1 MTGAAEPIELHVE
14 QVADHGR
21 GFWIDAFG
29 RLWRNPAAIVGG
41 AIVLVLAVI
50 AIIGPY
56 VIPWDYRV
64 QDLEAVVA
72 NHGQPLP
79 PLSPTHLLGTDRL
92 GRDLLSRTID
102 GTQVSMSVALASQ
115 IVVILIGL
123 PIGAAAG
130 WFGGRTDTFLMRFT
144 DVFYAFPEILF
155 IIIVTTALI
164 STPVGEIM
172 NGLLLVML
180 AISLSAW
187 VTMARLMRAQV
198 LSLRNREFVMAARA
212 MGVSDFRIV
221 TRHVLPNA
229 IGPIVVAVSIGIP
242 AAILAEATLSFL
254 GIGIQMPR
262 ASWGSL
268 IDNGTE
274 LMARAPWLVIPP
286 VVALVVTVI
295 GFTLLGDAARDAFDP
310 SSRSRERS

>member
-1 MTGAAEPIELHVE
+1 MTGAAEPIELRAKELV
-14 QVADHGR
+14 DHGR
-21 GFWIDAFG
+21 GFWGDAFA
-29 RLWRNPAAIVGG
+29 RLLHNPAAIVGG
-41 AIVLVLAVI
+41 LIVLFLVLVS
-50 AIIGPY
+50 IIGPY

-72 NHGQPLP
+72 NNGRPLP
-79 PLSPTHLLGTDRL
+79 PLSPEHLLGTDRL

-115 IVVILIGL
+115 LVVILIGL
-123 PIGAAAG
+123 PIGALAG
-130 WFGGRTDTFLMRFT
+130 WFGGRVDTLLMRFT

-155 IIIVTTALI
+155 IIIVTTAFI
-164 STPVGEIM
+164 STPFGKVL

-198 LSLRNREFVMAARA
+198 LSLRNREFVEAARA
-212 MGVSDFRIV
+212 MGVSDFRII

-229 IGPIVVAVSIGIP
+229 IGPIVVAVSLGIP
-242 AAILAEATLSFL
+242 AAILAESTLSFL

-268 IDNGTE
+268 IDDGTE

-295 GFTLLGDAARDAFDP
+295 GFTLLGDAARDAFEP
-310 SSRSRERS
+310 RNSERK

>member
-1 MTGAAEPIELHVE
+1 MTGAAEPIELRVDE
-14 QVADHGR
+14 GSADHGR
-21 GFWIDAFG
+21 GFWGDAWV
-29 RLWRNPAAIVGG
+29 RLRRNPAAIVGG
-41 AIVLVLAVI
+41 LIVLMLVI
-50 AIIGPY
+50 ISVIGPY

-72 NHGQPLP
+72 NNGQPLP

-115 IVVILIGL
+115 LVVILIGL
-123 PIGAAAG
+123 PIGALAG
-130 WFGGRTDTFLMRFT
+130 WFGGRTDTLLMRFT

-155 IIIVTTALI
+155 IIIVTTAFI
-164 STPVGEIM
+164 STPVGKIL

-198 LSLRNREFVMAARA
+198 LSLRNREFVEAARA
-212 MGVSDFRIV
+212 MGVSDFRIL

-229 IGPIVVAVSIGIP
+229 IGPIVVAVSLGIP
-242 AAILAEATLSFL
+242 AAILAESTLSFL

-268 IDNGTE
+268 IDDGTE
-274 LMARAPWLVIPP
+274 IMARAPWVVIPP

-295 GFTLLGDAARDAFDP
+295 GFTLLGDAARDAFEP
-310 SSRSRERS
+310 RSSSRRK

>member
-1 MTGAAEPIELHVE
+1 MTGAAEPIELRIE
-14 QVADHGR
+14 QLADHGR
-21 GFWIDAFG
+21 GYWLDALV
-29 RLWRNPAAIVGG
+29 RLRHNPAAIVGG
-41 AIVLVLAVI
+41 LIVLVLAVI

-64 QDLEAVVA
+64 QDLDAVVA
-72 NHGQPLP
+72 NGGQPLP
-79 PLSPTHLLGTDRL
+79 PFSPTHLLGTDAL

-115 IVVILIGL
+115 VVVILIGL

-130 WFGGRTDTFLMRFT
+130 WFGGRTDTLLMRFT

-164 STPVGEIM
+164 STPVGEIL

-198 LSLRNREFVMAARA
+198 LSLRNREFVTAARA
-212 MGVSDFRIV
+212 MGVSDFRIM

-268 IDNGTE
+268 IDSGTE
-274 LMARAPWLVIPP
+274 LMAHAPWLVIPP
-286 VVALVVTVI
+286 VVALVITVV

-310 SSRSRERS
+310 SSRSREQR

>member
-14 QVADHGR
+14 QPADQAR
-21 GFWIDAFG
+21 GFWIDALG
-29 RLWRNPAAIVGG
+29 RLWHNPAAIVGG

-310 SSRSRERS
+310 SSRSRERR